1 MINMKKITNLFIYL
15 FIILVF
21 AIIVSYFL
29 TKYYSNKIFTPLYS
43 YAESESKKIVT
54 EIINSSLTEELETS
68 LDSETIYE
76 IIKNEDDEIQLIDFN
91 TSKVN
96 KILTN
101 LSNNIENKIKN
112 IEEEQLFKENEIIT
126 TKDGLI
132 YNIPI
137 GAVTGNVFLTNI
149 GTKIPLKIT
158 IMGDVLSTME
168 TEVTEY
174 GLNNALLKIGIK
186 VTINTRVIAPFTS
199 KEFTIEHTIPI
210 SIKVIQG
217 KIPEYYLNGNYSNQ
231 SEN

>member
-101 LSNNIENKIKN
+101 LSNNIENRIKN

-199 KEFTIEHTIPI
+199 KKFTIEHTIPI